1 MVSGDKLYGTSETE
15 DEAAMGGGDDGAEDA
30 ACLADQFDD
39 GPSSLSGQLIDCD
52 KGRVQL
58 ANLVDEELPQC
69 KVKRNYA
76 CSSCSY
82 YTQNPRYYLHHLK
95 NVHKE
100 KIRIY
105 ECPHCLYAS
114 KHSQKLQRHIHMV
127 HVMGKRKLL
136 IKAKGSTPNAPPSP
150 PREEFAS
157 AGGGADTSQADECSA
172 NSVASGADDHDIE
185 LSKEYADQD
194 PPSGRTSPLP
204 VEPEPDHQLDSG
216 PPVADDPSDGA
227 GPLKCSLCSFSSRNP
242 NLVTR
247 HERLVHLKK
256 KFYRC
261 TKCDYI
267 THMKARF
274 TKHVKYHSMPMIKC
288 EMCDFRTPYKWNLD
302 RHNKNHFANGA
313 FKCSQ
318 CNFTADIKQSLTVH
332 EMNHHVPPVNQNG
345 VAGGTVP
352 TPAKRR
358 CRVGASDVIDRE
370 EGATTI
376 TPIPTPVLPIPT
388 SVTVEPDLDDLELL
402 RMERESLPT
411 MPAELELDSSA
422 MTSDEVAQVCLLVFD
437 FRVHIIGGGEGGYGD
452 ASPFLFPQEISEC
465 VVRICVLEK
474 LKKVKERKNKEV
486 KINGIKHN

>member
-1 MVSGDKLYGTSETE
+1 MSYPPSMVHKSGNKLVVRSVVSGDKLYGTSETE
-15 DEAAMGGGDDGAEDA
+15 DEIIGNGEVTIKRESLGEEEPSPE
-30 ACLADQFDD
+30 CSVIDQ
-39 GPSSLSGQLIDCD
+39 
-52 KGRVQL
+52 
-58 ANLVDEELPQC
+58 DEELPQC

-127 HVMGKRKLL
+127 HVMGKRKML
-136 IKAKGSTPNAPPSP
+136 IKAKSSPSRKNP
-150 PREEFAS
+150 KKDPS
-157 AGGGADTSQADECSA
+157 VADTIDEEPK
-172 NSVASGADDHDIE
+172 IE
-185 LSKEYADQD
+185 E
-194 PPSGRTSPLP
+194 P
-204 VEPEPDHQLDSG
+204 VPTDEPKCETVEMTVDVPATVLQPIAQIEEVTNETDNQE
-216 PPVADDPSDGA
+216 
-227 GPLKCSLCSFSSRNP
+227 PLKCSLCSFSSRNP

-345 VAGGTVP
+345 SGGLTIP

-358 CRVGASDVIDRE
+358 CRVGASDIIARQENTNTD
-370 EGATTI
+370 
-376 TPIPTPVLPIPT
+376 
-388 SVTVEPDLDDLELL
+388 PDLDDLELL
-402 RMERESLPT
+402 RMERESLPPPVAT
-411 MPAELELDSSA
+411 VVADTTSA
-422 MTSDEVAQVCLLVFD
+422 SVVTSDEAAQVKL
-437 FRVHIIGGGEGGYGD
+437 
-452 ASPFLFPQEISEC
+452 
-465 VVRICVLEK
+465 ICF
-474 LKKVKERKNKEV
+474 
-486 KINGIKHN
+486 

>member
-1 MVSGDKLYGTSETE
+1 MASDNRMSYPPSMVHKTGNRLVVRSVVSGDKLYGTSETE
-15 DEAAMGGGDDGAEDA
+15 DEVIGNGEVTIKRESTPATADEDPSPD
-30 ACLADQFDD
+30 CSVVDQ
-39 GPSSLSGQLIDCD
+39 
-52 KGRVQL
+52 
-58 ANLVDEELPQC
+58 DEELPQC

-127 HVMGKRKLL
+127 HVMGKRKML
-136 IKAKGSTPNAPPSP
+136 IKAKSSPSRKAPIVKKDQAQEPATVVVEDTAI
-150 PREEFAS
+150 EEEPVLE
-157 AGGGADTSQADECSA
+157 DEPKS
-172 NSVASGADDHDIE
+172 
-185 LSKEYADQD
+185 
-194 PPSGRTSPLP
+194 
-204 VEPEPDHQLDSG
+204 EPETAVAPDSQISA
-216 PPVADDPSDGA
+216 PVVVDTEEEITNETVDQQEA
-227 GPLKCSLCSFSSRNP
+227 PLKCSLCSFSSRNP

-288 EMCDFRTPYKWNLD
+288 DMCDFRTPYKWNLD

-345 VAGGTVP
+345 AGGLTIP

-358 CRVGASDVIDRE
+358 CRVGASDIIGRQE
-370 EGATTI
+370 N
-376 TPIPTPVLPIPT
+376 T
-388 SVTVEPDLDDLELL
+388 SNEPDLDDLELL
-402 RMERESLPT
+402 RMERESLPQPVT
-411 MPAELELDSSA
+411 DTTASSPSVV
-422 MTSDEVAQVCLLVFD
+422 TSEEAAQVKFA
-437 FRVHIIGGGEGGYGD
+437 F
-452 ASPFLFPQEISEC
+452 FLFRYFIYIYSFYSRTC
-465 VVRICVLEK
+465 TRSTLLRIPDHDYVIYNIIFQK
-474 LKKVKERKNKEV
+474 MKN
-486 KINGIKHN
+486 

>member
-1 MVSGDKLYGTSETE
+1 MSFPPSMVHKSGNRLVVRSVVSGDKLYGTSEA
-15 DEAAMGGGDDGAEDA
+15 DEEMVAYQEANATATASADDVERPAPPPDDA
-30 ACLADQFDD
+30 VAGEQ
-39 GPSSLSGQLIDCD
+39 
-52 KGRVQL
+52 
-58 ANLVDEELPQC
+58 DEELPQC

-136 IKAKGSTPNAPPSP
+136 IKAKTSTPPKISPPPVPSP
-150 PREEFAS
+150 CASVLSALVKPESAPTKPESPPLLSPKVAYPVQDERSRSPDDEAVCREAEA
-157 AGGGADTSQADECSA
+157 ARL
-172 NSVASGADDHDIE
+172 DD
-185 LSKEYADQD
+185 L
-194 PPSGRTSPLP
+194 T
-204 VEPEPDHQLDSG
+204 PEPTDVEENRRS
-216 PPVADDPSDGA
+216 PE
-227 GPLKCSLCSFSSRNP
+227 GPLDHPDQPFRCSLCSFSSRNP

-345 VAGGTVP
+345 NGSGGLSVP

-358 CRVGASDVIDRE
+358 CRVGASDIIGQQQQQPPQPSQQPPE
-370 EGATTI
+370 TSSAT
-376 TPIPTPVLPIPT
+376 
-388 SVTVEPDLDDLELL
+388 EPDFDDLELL

-411 MPAELELDSSA
+411 LSVADSNIGVA
-422 MTSDEVAQVCLLVFD
+422 VTSDEVAQVRIFVLPGIFWRILSNSV
-437 FRVHIIGGGEGGYGD
+437 RREQLRRKGD
-452 ASPFLFPQEISEC
+452 P
-465 VVRICVLEK
+465 V
-474 LKKVKERKNKEV
+474 
-486 KINGIKHN
+486 

>member
-1 MVSGDKLYGTSETE
+1 MVHKSGNQLVVRSVVSGDKLFGTSENE
-15 DEAAMGGGDDGAEDA
+15 DEIAGAGETGQA
-30 ACLADQFDD
+30 TEKCAEE
-39 GPSSLSGQLIDCD
+39 SLGYI
-52 KGRVQL
+52 GEP
-58 ANLVDEELPQC
+58 DEELPQC

-136 IKAKGSTPNAPPSP
+136 IKAKA
-150 PREEFAS
+150 
-157 AGGGADTSQADECSA
+157 TSQKRVLSASLVSKNETNESPNLAKITHQPKIEITLSRTPPEVTNSTTTTFEAD
-172 NSVASGADDHDIE
+172 
-185 LSKEYADQD
+185 
-194 PPSGRTSPLP
+194 
-204 VEPEPDHQLDSG
+204 VEVEEEAHEGDNHSNRP
-216 PPVADDPSDGA
+216 A
-227 GPLKCSLCSFSSRNP
+227 KCSLCSFSSRNP

-302 RHNKNHFANGA
+302 RHNKNHFSNGA

-345 VAGGTVP
+345 TGGLTIP

-358 CRVGASDVIDRE
+358 CRVGASDIIGQQDTAAVD
-370 EGATTI
+370 
-376 TPIPTPVLPIPT
+376 
-388 SVTVEPDLDDLELL
+388 PDFDELELL
-402 RMERESLPT
+402 RMERESLPPLST
-411 MPAELELDSSA
+411 TTEVAEDDDDNETA
-422 MTSDEVAQVCLLVFD
+422 FVTSDEVDQVSQIICFTAALIVFA
-437 FRVHIIGGGEGGYGD
+437 E
-452 ASPFLFPQEISEC
+452 
-465 VVRICVLEK
+465 
-474 LKKVKERKNKEV
+474 
-486 KINGIKHN
+486 